1 MWSVLKWLQDF
12 AWNTG
17 GAHLERRRARRIE
30 KLCGPHHSFFER
42 LFRGHGDSSFKYQV
56 STWYVLIPRYRVT
69 WTPRSSRSLGRP
81 FSCTK
86 NWTHC
91 SSHSDDT
98 KIPCRRNW
106 AYICFT
112 WFPSATFAKTCLSC
126 RNLFLHI
133 FSALIQSWSA
143 FGEAVRPISCLL
155 LLKCFS
161 TLPKLTKFVIKCTPD
176 NQCWGSGSACFWAS
190 RIH

>member
-1 MWSVLKWLQDF
+1 MCRFHINYFKNVKKKRWQSIFQPSSIRHHRYQRSALRGSITWNCTARCNFNMREGPAPWYARLLHHYLCALLKSFALLPESSRAAGPSV
-12 AWNTG
+12 
-17 GAHLERRRARRIE
+17 ARSPAPRIVRTA
-30 KLCGPHHSFFER
+30 PVIR
-42 LFRGHGDSSFKYQV
+42 L
-56 STWYVLIPRYRVT
+56 VT

-112 WFPSATFAKTCLSC
+112 CFQVPCSLRLVFP
-126 RNLFLHI
+126 
-133 FSALIQSWSA
+133 
-143 FGEAVRPISCLL
+143 E
-155 LLKCFS
+155 
-161 TLPKLTKFVIKCTPD
+161 
-176 NQCWGSGSACFWAS
+176 
-190 RIH
+190 